1 MCQASSLGIMAL
13 LATGLSTGSCGAE
26 ALEVGIA
33 LQDVSGCHAAS
44 SSITWIT
51 GDLQLQKNSRGPEH
65 QAFSTPL
72 INHFGWATL
81 KAAREPLTLAAAA
94 ELTN

>member
-13 LATGLSTGSCGAE
+13 SATGLSSGSCGAE

-51 GDLQLQKNSRGPEH
+51 GDL
-65 QAFSTPL
+65 PL
-72 INHFGWATL
+72 
-81 KAAREPLTLAAAA
+81 
-94 ELTN
+94 

>member
-1 MCQASSLGIMAL
+1 MAL
-13 LATGLSTGSCGAE
+13 SATGLSSGSCRAE

-33 LQDVSGCHAAS
+33 LQGVSGCHAAS

-51 GDLQLQKNSRGPEH
+51 GDLPLWGLETAED
-65 QAFSTPL
+65 QAFPTPL

-81 KAAREPLTLAAAA
+81 KAALLCSQWLQERA
-94 ELTN
+94 N

>member
-1 MCQASSLGIMAL
+1 MCQASSLGIMVL
-13 LATGLSTGSCGAE
+13 LATGLSSGNWRAE

-33 LQDVSGCHAAS
+33 LQGVSGCHAAS

-51 GDLQLQKNSRGPEH
+51 GDLPLWHETAEN
-65 QAFSTPL
+65 QAFPTPL
-72 INHFGWATL
+72 INHFGRATL
-81 KAAREPLTLAAAA
+81 KAAQESFPLTVAS